1 MTLSQWSVVV
11 QLAVASLL
19 AIFFFTL
26 ARSLRLI
33 EVRLWARAWLADT
46 VALVAVYLTAFFSD
60 SGFLR
65 QLTLGLYLAA
75 KTAFVIWVVAGVSQ
89 HLAPGKK
96 AVLEERNAWWM
107 VGLWG
112 LSLGLANPSLSA
124 ALMAQSTL
132 VAGAFLATAFWVW
145 RRPRFPRSRWLAAS
159 LFLEGVLFAG
169 YVAALVP
176 TVWGGAPPRGLLPV
190 TSFFDAGAEL
200 VLAMS
205 MLIVLESSS
214 TAQLNHL
221 HAELMDSYDRLRA
234 LVEQDP
240 LTGLANRRALE
251 TEPLRQHNQPVVVAF
266 FDVDNFKEINDKYG
280 HVVGDAC
287 LIRVATV
294 IASRFRPED
303 RVFRWGGDEFLV
315 LAAGM
320 DPSSVEERFAAIVQ
334 DLEKAEEGLP
344 PCRLTMG
351 ISQLSPGQ
359 SLNEALA
366 AADLAMYRARQQ
378 RTASQA

>member
-11 QLAVASLL
+11 QLGVASLL
-19 AIFFFTL
+19 ALFFFIL

-46 VALVAVYLTAFFSD
+46 VALVAVYLAAFFSVG
-60 SGFLR
+60 GFPR
-65 QLTLGLYLAA
+65 QLALAIYLAA

-96 AVLEERNAWWM
+96 AVLEKKNAWWM

-112 LSLGLANPSLSA
+112 VSLGLANPSVSA
-124 ALMAQSTL
+124 ALMAQATV

-145 RRPRFPRSRWLAAS
+145 QSPRFPRSRWLAGA
-159 LFLEGVLFAG
+159 LFLEGSLFAA

-176 TVWGGAPPRGLLPV
+176 TVWGGAAPRGLLPV

-205 MLIVLESSS
+205 MLIALESSS
-214 TAQLNHL
+214 TAQLKHL

-234 LVEQDP
+234 LVELDP
-240 LTGLANRRALE
+240 LTGLSNRRALE
-251 TEPLRQHNQPVVVAF
+251 AEPLRQHGQPVAVVF

-280 HVVGDAC
+280 HVVGDTC
-287 LIRVATV
+287 LIRVATA
-294 IASRFRPED
+294 IARRFRPED

-320 DPSSVEERFAAIVQ
+320 DEASVRERFAAIVQ
-334 DLEKAEEGLP
+334 NLEQPEEGLP

-351 ISQLSPGQ
+351 VSQLLPGQ

-366 AADLAMYRARQQ
+366 AADLAMYRAREQ
-378 RTASQA
+378 RSPHQA